1 MKEQKFNQQANNEP
15 EVTESELLENEAA
28 EQAYKAE
35 MQTEIPDLWDRIEA
49 ALPEKNS
56 SDMNIQA
63 ETEEI
68 SQEQKVIGGKKILSF
83 RTIRTAALIAACLC
97 ITFMIP
103 TILSLGK
110 HSGAESATSAEAP
123 METAAAEEASA
134 QDTAAAETV
143 EEETPATDAF
153 MEEAASADEAVSAG
167 EATEEMLAADAAEPS
182 GATDMTAASKE
193 QMQELEK
200 NQASAERNDY
210 GSDAL
215 YTENV
220 KLEIIACDTERGKDD
235 DGYVTY
241 TVMILEDASDMY
253 EMAATF
259 DVYVDEKQAQ
269 GIEAGD
275 KLTVTLVNPDPLSS
289 AVPHISMLL
298 TD

>member
-1 MKEQKFNQQANNEP
+1 MKEQELNQQASDEQ
-15 EVTESELLENEAA
+15 EVTESELLENEAV

-56 SDMNIQA
+56 TS
-63 ETEEI
+63 
-68 SQEQKVIGGKKILSF
+68 GKKILSF

-103 TILSLGK
+103 TILSIGK
-110 HSGAESATSAEAP
+110 HSSAESAASAEAP
-123 METAAAEEASA
+123 MEAAAAEEASA
-134 QDTAAAETV
+134 QDTAAAETA
-143 EEETPATDAF
+143 EEAPAADAF

-182 GATDMTAASKE
+182 SATDVTAASKE
-193 QMQELEK
+193 QAQELEG
-200 NQASAERNDY
+200 NQASAERTDY

-220 KLEIIACDTERGKDD
+220 RLEIITCDTERGKDD

-269 GIEAGD
+269 GIESGD

-289 AVPHISMLL
+289 AEPRISMLL